1 MMTAEP
7 QVLVVDDRSEARALI
22 ASDLAEAGFRVVQA
36 EDGNAGWRSFRRA
49 EPDLVVTDLR
59 MPRADGIDLLG
70 RIRSISSVPVII
82 LTAYGDVPTAVAAM
96 KGGAQEFFNFPDDL
110 ERLVER
116 ARELTRTQIPD
127 AAALETLVA
136 GRSLA
141 MRRVRE
147 RIHALAPLPLPVLV
161 CGEPGTGRDRVVE
174 ALHATSRHAGAQLVK
189 LGAPTSGVP
198 KLPPEGAVFY
208 LNEVGRLGRS
218 EQSHW
223 RALAGSP
230 ERAAGQKVLRILAST
245 SDDLAAHVRD
255 GCFDPSLAD
264 ALLRFTILLPALRE
278 RAEDVPTLVRLL
290 ASRIGRGMGRES
302 VRFERPA
309 LALLKAQ
316 RWQGNVRELASVV
329 EKLVAF
335 SAQRSI
341 TRERVKEVLSES
353 PDSVSLLRSRKLQA
367 QREELVELLEECG
380 GNFAEV
386 ARRLGISRGAVIY
399 RAQKHGLAPKP
410 R

>member
-1 MMTAEP
+1 MTAEP

-22 ASDLAEAGFRVVQA
+22 ASDLAEAGFRVVLA
-36 EDGNAGWRSFRRA
+36 EDGLAGWRSFRRA

-59 MPRADGIDLLG
+59 MPGADGIDLLG
-70 RIRSISSVPVII
+70 RIRSVSSVPVII

-96 KGGAQEFFNFPDDL
+96 KGGAQEFLDFPDDL

-116 ARELTRTQIPD
+116 ARELTRRQTPD
-127 AAALETLVA
+127 ATALEALVA
-136 GRSLA
+136 GRSLS

-161 CGEPGTGRDRVVE
+161 CGEPGSGRDRVVE
-174 ALHATSRHAGAQLVK
+174 ALHAASRHAGAPLVK
-189 LGAPTSGVP
+189 LAAAPGAQPR
-198 KLPPEGAVFY
+198 LPAEGAVFY
-208 LNEVGRLGRS
+208 LDEVARLGPS

-223 RALAGSP
+223 RALAASP
-230 ERAAGQKVLRILAST
+230 ERAASQKVLRILAST
-245 SDDLAAHVRD
+245 SDDLAAQARD
-255 GCFDPSLAD
+255 GRFDACLAD
-264 ALLRFTILLPALRE
+264 ALLRFTIQLPALRE
-278 RAEDVPTLVRLL
+278 RADDVPILVRQL
-290 ASRIGRGMGRES
+290 ASRIGPGMGRES
-302 VRFERPA
+302 VRFERSA

-316 RWQGNVRELASVV
+316 RWPGNVRELASVV

-335 SAQRSI
+335 SAQGSI
-341 TRERVKEVLSES
+341 TRESVVAVLSES

-367 QREELVELLEECG
+367 QREELVALLEQCG

-399 RAQKHGLAPKP
+399 RAQKHGLVP
-410 R
+410 RPR